1 MVLDPYGTALSV
13 PESKP
18 VCLNQNGCA
27 RNASA
32 FQCYNYITY
41 CRLANWQ
48 RNVGTAEPW
57 KWIAGYMENNSMT
70 QLRQSTVGDTP
81 ELTFLGRV
89 ISPNQNMEV
98 GRADTG

>member
-1 MVLDPYGTALSV
+1 
-13 PESKP
+13 
-18 VCLNQNGCA
+18 
-27 RNASA
+27 
-32 FQCYNYITY
+32 
-41 CRLANWQ
+41 
-48 RNVGTAEPW
+48 
-57 KWIAGYMENNSMT
+57 MT